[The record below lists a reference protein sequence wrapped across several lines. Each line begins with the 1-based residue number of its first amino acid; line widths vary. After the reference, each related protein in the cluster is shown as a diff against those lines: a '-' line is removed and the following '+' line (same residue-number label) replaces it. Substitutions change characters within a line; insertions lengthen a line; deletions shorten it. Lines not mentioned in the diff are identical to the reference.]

1 MKVILNFFAG
11 IFIGAA
17 NVIPGVSGGTIA
29 VILNAYEDLLT
40 LTSLDIKKI
49 RRRLVPLLCLCFG
62 ILLGVVTFSKLVTAA
77 YKHYPVYTNFFF
89 VGIILASLPDLF
101 RLVKGSTIDNAPEKP
116 FKLCFTSLVAGVVAC
131 AVMVALFIAKQNF
144 VTTQDITMNLT
155 FTQCILLFL
164 VGVIAAIA
172 MLMPGISGSFLLLLL
187 GYYNPVMHGIANLE
201 IPVIACFGC
210 GLLSG
215 LVIGSRMLL
224 RILKNSGQATY
235 AGIFGLV
242 LGSLLHIFPFAKQS
256 PLGYLVSALCIV
268 AGAALIVSFTKIS
281 KLDGIS

>member
-1 MKVILNFFAG
+1 MKVILKFFAG

-49 RRRLVPLLCLCFG
+49 RRRLAPLLCLCFG
-62 ILLGVVTFSKLVTAA
+62 ILLGVLTFSKLVTAA

-101 RLVKGSTIDNAPEKP
+101 RLVKGSTIDNTPEKP
-116 FKLCFTSLVAGVVAC
+116 FKLRFTSLVAGVVAC

-187 GYYNPVMHGIANLE
+187 GYYNPV
-201 IPVIACFGC
+201 IACFGC

-268 AGAALIVSFTKIS
+268 AGAALIVGFTKIS
-281 KLDGIS
+281 KSDGIS

>member
-1 MKVILNFFAG
+1 MKVILKFFAG

-29 VILNAYEDLLT
+29 VILNTYEDLLT

-62 ILLGVVTFSKLVTAA
+62 ILLGVLTFSKLVTAA

-116 FKLCFTSLVAGVVAC
+116 FKLRFTSLVAGVVAC

-155 FTQCILLFL
+155 FTQCIPLFL

-256 PLGYLVSALCIV
+256 PLGYFVSALCIV
-268 AGAALIVSFTKIS
+268 AGAALIVGFTKIS